1 MVLPALE
8 VVPQQQVEHRR
19 RLLHVL
25 RHHPDQPPGL
35 RVHGGQPHH
44 VRVVLAQA
52 LGPVDLVLLP
62 LQGFHDVVLLLVGV
76 GEPRLVAAVD
86 LKQGRLRDIHVPLP
100 DQGGGQPVEH
110 GEDQR
115 PDLEAVHVAVGADDH
130 LAPPQVAQVKGR
142 HVLHVLVLDL
152 HAAAQDL
159 DEVRDDLALENPG
172 IVRLQAVQDL
182 APHRHDALILG
193 VPGQLHAAQ
202 GAVALHDVDLPLV
215 HVLGAAVH
223 ELLDPVGDV
232 HRAGELLLHVQ
243 AGLLRLLP
251 AALVQ
256 QHLFADLLRVK
267 GVFNKVD
274 LQVAAEELRHGLL
287 DEFVG
292 DGLFRLVFI
301 AGQRGKRTGHH
312 HQTILHIVPVDFALA
327 LLILPLV
334 PQVLVDGG
342 DKGGLGR
349 LLRRAAV
356 LQPGGVV
363 VVLDDVHLIGKA
375 AGHTELHRV
384 FRLVRPVPALLLRL
398 PAPSGSPLPQAPSH
412 SP

>member
-1 MVLPALE
+1 M
-8 VVPQQQVEHRR
+8 
-19 RLLHVL
+19 
-25 RHHPDQPPGL
+25 
-35 RVHGGQPHH
+35 
-44 VRVVLAQA
+44 
-52 LGPVDLVLLP
+52 
-62 LQGFHDVVLLLVGV
+62 
-76 GEPRLVAAVD
+76 
-86 LKQGRLRDIHVPLP
+86 
-100 DQGGGQPVEH
+100 
-110 GEDQR
+110 
-115 PDLEAVHVAVGADDH
+115 
-130 LAPPQVAQVKGR
+130 
-142 HVLHVLVLDL
+142 LVLDL

-256 QHLFADLLRVK
+256 QHLLADLLCVK
-267 GVFNKVD
+267 GVFNEVD

-292 DGLFRLVFI
+292 DGLLGLVLV
-301 AGQRGKRTGHH
+301 AGLGGEVVADQ
-312 HQTILHIVPVDFALA
+312 HQAVLDIRPGDLALA
-327 LLILPLV
+327 LLVLPLV

-375 AGHTELHRV
+375 AGHAELHLV
-384 FRLVRPVPALLLRL
+384 LRLVRPVPALLLRL
-398 PAPSGSPLPQAPSH
+398 PEHRRRQAPLSRKLRHIVHDAVFVEELRLFEPTRLCLVPEPEGDPGVHHRLALHHVGEVLRRDGDVREHVQVGKPAGAGAGFSGLALEQGRLPQLPHDLAPLKVQGVFKAVPPDGDVHVPGGVLGGAGTQSVE
-412 SP
+412 P